1 MCRWI
6 SFDIHMFFLN
16 LVGVAAG
23 IHPCAPQT
31 EGGRDPRLESG
42 ETIRIIGDFRNW
54 GLPKTDLVG
63 GLEHEFFDFP

>member
-1 MCRWI
+1 M
-6 SFDIHMFFLN
+6 
-16 LVGVAAG
+16 GVAAG